1 MDRRNG
7 WGQRKYLI
15 MVVWKYWN
23 LEEISREECEDEGRC
38 DIYFTRRILCRECGC
53 WVIWVWKQPAGKTV
67 TGGCSCLE
75 ERQWSTRGIWD
86 QTSAIPDPLHA
97 LVFIPFSVAFCQHEL
112 NAVWWCVGTHRAF
125 ERHLLKISRRF
136 KEMFAHCN
144 IVSFFFFYKQ
154 AKQLARSQFPE
165 CYSLSRARLF
175 ATPQAVAC
183 QAPLSMILQARMLEW
198 VAISF
203 SRKPS
208 NLVPQQWKHKVLT
221 PGLQFAVDY
230 FSLCNSFK
238 FTGKQSRKYREFF
251 YIHFF
256 CTRFAVFSL
265 SLFFFLCGPFLKSL
279 LNLLCYCFCFFLLF
293 ICLFVE
299 SQLPDK
305 GLNPHPLALEGKS
318 PNFRWPC
325 DLTLTFH
332 FHALEKGMATHS
344 SVLAWRIPGTEEPGG
359 LPSVGSH
366 RVGRDWSDLAAAT
379 TAAAQY
385 VCCFWWTNIDT
396 FGSV

>member
-23 LEEISREECEDEGRC
+23 LEEVSREECEDEGRC

-144 IVSFFFFYKQ
+144 IVSFFFLQTSQ
-154 AKQLARSQFPE
+154 AACKIPVPRVLLTQSCPTLCDPTG
-165 CYSLSRARLF
+165 CSLPGS
-175 ATPQAVAC
+175 PVHE
-183 QAPLSMILQARMLEW
+183 ILQARMLEW

-265 SLFFFLCGPFLKSL
+265 SLFFF
-279 LNLLCYCFCFFLLF
+279 Y
-293 ICLFVE
+293 V
-299 SQLPDK
+299 D
-305 GLNPHPLALEGKS
+305 
-318 PNFRWPC
+318 
-325 DLTLTFH
+325 H
-332 FHALEKGMATHS
+332 F
-344 SVLAWRIPGTEEPGG
+344 
-359 LPSVGSH
+359 
-366 RVGRDWSDLAAAT
+366 
-379 TAAAQY
+379 
-385 VCCFWWTNIDT
+385 
-396 FGSV
+396 